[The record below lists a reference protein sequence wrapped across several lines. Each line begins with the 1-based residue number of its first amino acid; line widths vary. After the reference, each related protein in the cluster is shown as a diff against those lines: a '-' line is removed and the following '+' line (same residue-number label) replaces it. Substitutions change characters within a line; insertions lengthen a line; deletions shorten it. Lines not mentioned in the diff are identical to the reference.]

1 MLKKIWEYFKL
12 IWLIYFDPIFFNS
25 KMKPITL
32 IRFNALAGYCREPQ
46 TLYMAEEVSWFE
58 HSEERV
64 IGIIIRDREDSE
76 FGGVVLARDRNDRFC
91 SVLITQ
97 FYPSQRRAE
106 AFLHREMEKLS
117 MAPDEEYFQG
127 DEEGS
132 PVDFFSSIAADERL
146 NPSFVKLRDEPGFS
160 PARGILE
167 PMMRW
172 YEDADG
178 NFVEQFQTGGFDARI
193 WELCLFA
200 TFTELGYKIDR
211 THAAPDFSCIGVPG
225 EFAVEAVTV
234 NATQDEA
241 GKEVPAPPLNTE
253 DEVFAFLREYMPIKF
268 GSPLTSKLAKKY
280 WEKPNV
286 AGKPLLFAIQDFSSP
301 GSMIR
306 TRSGLPIYLYGY
318 DHDWEYNDEGQLIIT
333 PRKVE
338 FHQWGQKKYLPGFL
352 IYLVPKTLAPFYL
365 ATAVQSPNLTVW
377 V

>member
-12 IWLIYFDPIFFNS
+12 IWLIYFDPIFFKS

-200 TFTELGYKIDR
+200 TFRLQNWQPPLRYQENT
-211 THAAPDFSCIGVPG
+211 
-225 EFAVEAVTV
+225 VTV
-234 NATQDEA
+234 NATQDD
-241 GKEVPAPPLNTE
+241 GKEVPALMPRVYALI
-253 DEVFAFLREYMPIKF
+253 FLVLAYQEN
-268 GSPLTSKLAKKY
+268 SLSK
-280 WEKPNV
+280 
-286 AGKPLLFAIQDFSSP
+286 
-301 GSMIR
+301 R
-306 TRSGLPIYLYGY
+306 
-318 DHDWEYNDEGQLIIT
+318 
-333 PRKVE
+333 
-338 FHQWGQKKYLPGFL
+338 
-352 IYLVPKTLAPFYL
+352 
-365 ATAVQSPNLTVW
+365 
-377 V
+377 